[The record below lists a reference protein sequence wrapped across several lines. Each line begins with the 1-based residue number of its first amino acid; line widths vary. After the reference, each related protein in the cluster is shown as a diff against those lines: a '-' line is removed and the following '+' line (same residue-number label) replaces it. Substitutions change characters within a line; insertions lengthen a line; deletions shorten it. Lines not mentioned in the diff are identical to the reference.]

1 MSFILD
7 ALKKSES
14 DRQRQSGPALFEVK
28 VTPPK
33 PRFPYWAL
41 ALATLLVINIVI
53 GAWVFLHRP
62 ASVEAPLAQAAAP
75 PPATTA
81 PSATAPVS
89 AEAPASHT
97 APAASLAPP
106 SAAPPSA
113 APPAAAPPASAASH
127 PEPVLSN
134 AESKDAPLNPDD
146 YEPAVA
152 AGKQDQELRGG
163 HVKRGTESGLVSYAD
178 AAANPD
184 LHLPAVRIDLHVYAA
199 NPQERFVLI
208 NMHRLHEG
216 DALPEGLRVESIT
229 PEGAIVSYRGSKFF
243 LEHQ

>member
-41 ALATLLVINIVI
+41 ALAGLLVINIAV
-53 GAWVFLHRP
+53 GAWVYLRRP
-62 ASVEAPLAQAAAP
+62 LAQSPEAAAAALPLPPANTAPHPATTPPPREAAPLAPLAAP
-75 PPATTA
+75 AQ
-81 PSATAPVS
+81 
-89 AEAPASHT
+89 
-97 APAASLAPP
+97 
-106 SAAPPSA
+106 
-113 APPAAAPPASAASH
+113 PPAAASAPQAAH
-127 PEPVLSN
+127 PEPVLSDTQTKE
-134 AESKDAPLNPDD
+134 ATLNPDD

-152 AGKQDQELRGG
+152 AAKREPEQSAAHVRG
-163 HVKRGTESGLVSYAD
+163 GTESGFASYAD

-184 LHLPAVRIDLHVYAA
+184 LHMPALRIDLHVYAA
-199 NPQERFVLI
+199 RPQDRFVLI
-208 NMHRLHEG
+208 NMHRVHEG
-216 DALPEGLRVESIT
+216 DALPEGARLESIT
-229 PEGAIVSYRGSKFF
+229 PEGAIVSFRGSKFF

>member
-41 ALATLLVINIVI
+41 ALAALLVINIVI
-53 GAWVFLHRP
+53 GAWVFLRRP
-62 ASVEAPLAQAAAP
+62 ASAPAAQNATAPAPATASSATLPLAAAAP
-75 PPATTA
+75 P
-81 PSATAPVS
+81 
-89 AEAPASHT
+89 ASH
-97 APAASLAPP
+97 A
-106 SAAPPSA
+106 A
-113 APPAAAPPASAASH
+113 APPAAAIAVPAAPQPGAPATTNTASRT
-127 PEPVLSN
+127 EPVLSDS
-134 AESKDAPLNPDD
+134 ESKDAPLNPDD

-152 AGKQDQELRGG
+152 PGKEALAQRGA
-163 HVKRGTESGLVSYAD
+163 HVRSGTESGLVSYAD
-178 AAANPD
+178 AASNPD
-184 LHLPAVRIDLHVYAA
+184 LHLPVLRIDLHVYAA

-216 DALPEGLRVESIT
+216 DPLPEGGRVESIT
-229 PEGAIVSYRGSKFF
+229 PEGAIVSFRGSKFF

>member
-41 ALATLLVINIVI
+41 ALAALLVINIVV
-53 GAWVFLHRP
+53 GAWVFLRRP
-62 ASVEAPLAQAAAP
+62 PAAEAPSTQTA
-75 PPATTA
+75 A
-81 PSATAPVS
+81 PSAP
-89 AEAPASHT
+89 APAS
-97 APAASLAPP
+97 P
-106 SAAPPSA
+106 
-113 APPAAAPPASAASH
+113 APPAVAEQAASPAAPVAAAAAR
-127 PEPVLSN
+127 PEPVLSDS
-134 AESKDAPLNPDD
+134 ESKGAPLNADD

-152 AGKQDQELRGG
+152 PAKQGEADRGT
-163 HVKRGTESGLVSYAD
+163 HVRSGTESGLVSYAD
-178 AAANPD
+178 AASNPD
-184 LHLPAVRIDLHVYAA
+184 LHLPALRIDLHVYAA
-199 NPQERFVLI
+199 SPQERFVLI

-216 DALPEGLRVESIT
+216 DTLPEGGRLESIT
-229 PEGAIVSYRGSKFF
+229 PEGAIVSFRGSKFF

>member
-41 ALATLLVINIVI
+41 ALAALLVINIVI
-53 GAWVFLHRP
+53 GAWVFLRRP
-62 ASVEAPLAQAAAP
+62 APVPPPPAGATAPSTPASAAATAGAAAAAP
-75 PPATTA
+75 AI
-81 PSATAPVS
+81 
-89 AEAPASHT
+89 
-97 APAASLAPP
+97 PAAALA
-106 SAAPPSA
+106 STT
-113 APPAAAPPASAASH
+113 PPAAAPLASPAAAPATVH
-127 PEPVLSN
+127 PEPVLSQ
-134 AESKDAPLNPDD
+134 ADAKDAPLNPDD

-152 AGKQDQELRGG
+152 AGKQDQDLRGG
-163 HVKRGTESGLVSYAD
+163 HVRSGTESGLVSYAD

-199 NPQERFVLI
+199 IPQERFVLI

-216 DALPEGLRVESIT
+216 ESLPEGVRVDSIT

-243 LEHQ
+243 LEQQ

>member
-41 ALATLLVINIVI
+41 ALAALLVINIVI
-53 GAWVFLHRP
+53 GAWVFLRRPESAPAAQTATAPAPATPSSATVPLAAAEPP
-62 ASVEAPLAQAAAP
+62 ASHAASAAAVAVP
-75 PPATTA
+75 PAPQPSAPATTNT
-81 PSATAPVS
+81 ATR
-89 AEAPASHT
+89 T
-97 APAASLAPP
+97 
-106 SAAPPSA
+106 
-113 APPAAAPPASAASH
+113 
-127 PEPVLSN
+127 EPVLSDS
-134 AESKDAPLNPDD
+134 ESKDAPLNPDD

-152 AGKQDQELRGG
+152 PGKENLAQRGA
-163 HVKRGTESGLVSYAD
+163 HVRSGTESGLVSYAD
-178 AAANPD
+178 AASNPD
-184 LHLPAVRIDLHVYAA
+184 LHLPALRIDLHVYAA

-208 NMHRLHEG
+208 NMQRLHEG
-216 DALPEGLRVESIT
+216 DPLPEAGRVESIT
-229 PEGAIVSYRGSKFF
+229 PEGAIVSFRGSKFF

>member
-28 VTPPK
+28 VTPPR

-41 ALATLLVINIVI
+41 ALAALLVINIVV
-53 GAWVFLHRP
+53 GGWVFLHRP
-62 ASVEAPLAQAAAP
+62 AAEVAPAAQAAAT
-75 PPATTA
+75 PAVTA
-81 PSATAPVS
+81 PPSATPPAV
-89 AEAPASHT
+89 AAAPASHA
-97 APAASLAPP
+97 APVANLAPP
-106 SAAPPSA
+106 SATPPLAATAPTTVA
-113 APPAAAPPASAASH
+113 GHA
-127 PEPVLSN
+127 EPVLTDS
-134 AESKDAPLNPDD
+134 ASKDAALNPDD

-152 AGKQDQELRGG
+152 PGKQDQEPRAG
-163 HVKRGTESGLVSYAD
+163 HVRSGTESGLVSYAD
-178 AAANPD
+178 AEANPD
-184 LHLPAVRIDLHVYAA
+184 LHLPAMRIDLHVYAA

-216 DALPEGLRVESIT
+216 DTLPEGVRVESIT

>member
-41 ALATLLVINIVI
+41 ALAALLVINIVV
-53 GAWVFLHRP
+53 GAWVYLRRPPAEQLPTAQSAATSAPSASSGATPPQVAEPP
-62 ASVEAPLAQAAAP
+62 ASHAAPLAALAVPPASTPAAAAAP
-75 PPATTA
+75 TA
-81 PSATAPVS
+81 AV
-89 AEAPASHT
+89 
-97 APAASLAPP
+97 
-106 SAAPPSA
+106 
-113 APPAAAPPASAASH
+113 H
-127 PEPVLSN
+127 PEPVLSDS
-134 AESKDAPLNPDD
+134 ESRDAPLNPDD

-152 AGKQDQELRGG
+152 PGKQEQAERSA
-163 HVKRGTESGLVSYAD
+163 HVRSGTESGLVSYAD
-178 AAANPD
+178 AASNPD
-184 LHLPAVRIDLHVYAA
+184 LHLPALRIDLHVYATNA
-199 NPQERFVLI
+199 QERFVLI

-216 DALPEGLRVESIT
+216 DALPAGGRVESIT
-229 PEGAIVSYRGSKFF
+229 PEGAIVSFRGSKFF

>member
-41 ALATLLVINIVI
+41 ALAVLLVINIVI
-53 GAWVFLHRP
+53 GAWVFLRRP
-62 ASVEAPLAQAAAP
+62 APAQASTATPSAAVTAPGAAAPAAEATPASPAAPLASVT
-75 PPATTA
+75 PPA
-81 PSATAPVS
+81 ATP
-89 AEAPASHT
+89 PA
-97 APAASLAPP
+97 APAAV
-106 SAAPPSA
+106 
-113 APPAAAPPASAASH
+113 PAAVR
-127 PEPVLSN
+127 PEPVLSD
-134 AESKDAPLNPDD
+134 ADSKDAPLNPDD

-152 AGKQDQELRGG
+152 AGKPDQDLRGG
-163 HVKRGTESGLVSYAD
+163 HVRSGTQSGLVSYAD

-199 NPQERFVLI
+199 APQERFVLI

-216 DALPEGLRVESIT
+216 ESLPEGVRVESIT

-243 LEHQ
+243 LEQQ

>member
-28 VTPPK
+28 VTAPK
-33 PRFPYWAL
+33 LRFPYWAL
-41 ALATLLVINIVI
+41 ALAVLLVINIVI
-53 GAWVFLHRP
+53 GAWVFLRRP
-62 ASVEAPLAQAAAP
+62 APAQ
-75 PPATTA
+75 
-81 PSATAPVS
+81 
-89 AEAPASHT
+89 
-97 APAASLAPP
+97 
-106 SAAPPSA
+106 
-113 APPAAAPPASAASH
+113 APPAAAPTMAAAPSAAAPAVAETPASHAAPLVAAATPPVATPPPAAPIAAAAAVH

-134 AESKDAPLNPDD
+134 TDSKDAPLNPDD

-152 AGKQDQELRGG
+152 AAKQDQDLRGG
-163 HVKRGTESGLVSYAD
+163 HVRSGTQSGLVSYAD

-199 NPQERFVLI
+199 SPQERFVLI

-216 DALPEGLRVESIT
+216 ESLPEGVRVESIT

-243 LEHQ
+243 LDQQ

>member
-41 ALATLLVINIVI
+41 ALAALLVINIVV
-53 GAWVFLHRP
+53 GAWVYLRRP
-62 ASVEAPLAQAAAP
+62 ALEQDPAQIAAP
-75 PPATTA
+75 PPPVPPA
-81 PSATAPVS
+81 SAA
-89 AEAPASHT
+89 APALT
-97 APAASLAPP
+97 AAPAASPAPP
-106 SAAPPSA
+106 AAALGMPPP
-113 APPAAAPPASAASH
+113 APPAAAPAATAGKQM
-127 PEPVLSN
+127 EPVLSDS
-134 AESKDAPLNPDD
+134 ESKDARLNPDD

-152 AGKQDQELRGG
+152 PGKHQPQEPGS
-163 HVKRGTESGLVSYAD
+163 HVRSGTESGLASYAD

-184 LHLPAVRIDLHVYAA
+184 LHLPALRIDLHVYAA

-208 NMHRLHEG
+208 NMHRVHEG
-216 DALPEGLRVESIT
+216 ETLPEGGRVESIT
-229 PEGAIVSYRGSKFF
+229 PEGAIVSFRGSKFF

>member
-41 ALATLLVINIVI
+41 ALAALLVINIVV
-53 GAWVFLHRP
+53 GAWVYLRRPPAEQLPTAQSAAPSAPSASTGATPPAVAEPP
-62 ASVEAPLAQAAAP
+62 ASHPAPLAAVAVPPASPPVAAAAP
-75 PPATTA
+75 T
-81 PSATAPVS
+81 
-89 AEAPASHT
+89 
-97 APAASLAPP
+97 
-106 SAAPPSA
+106 
-113 APPAAAPPASAASH
+113 AAAH
-127 PEPVLSN
+127 PEPVLSD
-134 AESKDAPLNPDD
+134 SGSRDAPLNPDD

-152 AGKQDQELRGG
+152 PGKQDQAERSA
-163 HVKRGTESGLVSYAD
+163 HVRSGTESGLVSYAD

-184 LHLPAVRIDLHVYAA
+184 LHLPALRIDLHVYAT

-216 DALPEGLRVESIT
+216 DTLPEGGRVESIT
-229 PEGAIVSYRGSKFF
+229 PEGAIVSFRGSKFF

>member
-41 ALATLLVINIVI
+41 ALAALLVINIVI
-53 GAWVFLHRP
+53 GAWVFLRRP
-62 ASVEAPLAQAAAP
+62 ASG
-75 PPATTA
+75 
-81 PSATAPVS
+81 
-89 AEAPASHT
+89 EAPAAQSVAAPVPST
-97 APAASLAPP
+97 PPNATPSAVAKPPAGEPAPAAAVAL
-106 SAAPPSA
+106 
-113 APPAAAPPASAASH
+113 PPASQPLAAATIPVSR
-127 PEPVLSN
+127 PEPVLSDS
-134 AESKDAPLNPDD
+134 ESKNAPLNPDD

-152 AGKQDQELRGG
+152 AGKQDPDQRGA
-163 HVKRGTESGLVSYAD
+163 HVRSGTESGLPSYAD
-178 AAANPD
+178 AASNPD
-184 LHLPAVRIDLHVYAA
+184 LHLPALRIDLHVYAA

-208 NMHRLHEG
+208 NMRRLHEG
-216 DALPEGLRVESIT
+216 DVLPEGGRVEGIT
-229 PEGAIVSYRGSKFF
+229 PEGAIVSFRGTKFF

>member
-41 ALATLLVINIVI
+41 ALAALLVINIVV
-53 GAWVFLHRP
+53 GAWVYLRRP
-62 ASVEAPLAQAAAP
+62 AVEPAPATQTAAPTAPTAAA
-75 PPATTA
+75 
-81 PSATAPVS
+81 
-89 AEAPASHT
+89 
-97 APAASLAPP
+97 
-106 SAAPPSA
+106 SAAPPA
-113 APPAAAPPASAASH
+113 LPPPAAAPAAAGATAVLPPPAPPAAAPAATAAKH
-127 PEPVLSN
+127 PEPVLSDS
-134 AESKDAPLNPDD
+134 ESKDVPLNPDD

-152 AGKQDQELRGG
+152 PGKREPELPGSR
-163 HVKRGTESGLVSYAD
+163 VRSGTESGLASYAD
-178 AAANPD
+178 AASNPD
-184 LHLPAVRIDLHVYAA
+184 LHLPALRIDLHVYAA

-208 NMHRLHEG
+208 NMHRVHEG
-216 DALPEGLRVESIT
+216 DTLPEGARVESIT
-229 PEGAIVSYRGSKFF
+229 PEGAIVSFRGSKFF

>member
-41 ALATLLVINIVI
+41 ALAALLVINIVI
-53 GAWVFLHRP
+53 GAWVFLRRP
-62 ASVEAPLAQAAAP
+62 ASAPAAQN
-75 PPATTA
+75 
-81 PSATAPVS
+81 ATAP
-89 AEAPASHT
+89 APATPSSATLPLAAAEPPAGHA
-97 APAASLAPP
+97 APAAAI
-106 SAAPPSA
+106 AV
-113 APPAAAPPASAASH
+113 PPAPQPGAPTTTNTASRT
-127 PEPVLSN
+127 EPVLS
-134 AESKDAPLNPDD
+134 ASESKDAPLNPDD

-152 AGKQDQELRGG
+152 PGKEALAQRGAR
-163 HVKRGTESGLVSYAD
+163 VRSGTESGLVSYAD
-178 AAANPD
+178 AASNPD
-184 LHLPAVRIDLHVYAA
+184 LHLPVLRIDLHVYAA

-216 DALPEGLRVESIT
+216 DPLPEGGRVESIT
-229 PEGAIVSYRGSKFF
+229 PEGAIVSFRGSKFF